1 MGSCCSKLKY
11 SDRNAVSIE
20 RDVTVRNQKSFEATF
35 LPQTD
40 QPSSENSAAVN
51 RSDICGTETIKYII
65 QSGTHYVA
73 VSTLQDQVSI
83 IDVKPLPEICKNGDH
98 YLARLDVYVQGSSL
112 SLKRKSVFY
121 IIKGKSCI
129 EVKGLSGIFSLLNM
143 RNIFELHPKCRGGD
157 SYFANRAG
165 FYIIYGKDNT
175 YLHVRDMS
183 KNGYQPLTASRH
195 PLHESFRNGL
205 YYFATEDHFYVL
217 KESTEFG
224 LVYHRTVDLRSNES
238 EDVLPVSSSIVKFL
252 GES

>member
-1 MGSCCSKLKY
+1 MGSCCSKLEY

-51 RSDICGTETIKYII
+51 RSDICGTETVKYII

-83 IDVKPLPEICKNGDH
+83 IDVKPLPEIYKNGDH
-98 YLARLDVYVQGSSL
+98 YLARLEVYVQGPSYSI
-112 SLKRKSVFY
+112 KRESVFY
-121 IIKGKSCI
+121 IVKGKSCI
-129 EVKGLSGIFSLLNM
+129 EVKDLSAYFHSLNTM
-143 RNIFELHPKCRGGD
+143 NIFELHPNCRGGD
-157 SYFANRAG
+157 SYLANRAG
-165 FYIIYGKDNT
+165 FYIIYGKDNA

-183 KNGYQPLTASRH
+183 MNGYQRHTASRH
-195 PLHESFRNGL
+195 RLHKSFRNGL

-224 LVYHRTVDLRSNES
+224 LVYHRTVDLRSNKS
-238 EDVLPVSSSIVKFL
+238 EDVLPVSPSIVKFL